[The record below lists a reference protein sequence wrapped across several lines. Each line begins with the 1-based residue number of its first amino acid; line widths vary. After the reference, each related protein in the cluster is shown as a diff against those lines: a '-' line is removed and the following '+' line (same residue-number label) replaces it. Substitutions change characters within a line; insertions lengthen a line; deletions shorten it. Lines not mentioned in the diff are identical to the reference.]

1 MYQIAINSIYF
12 REKAIVIFSPDKKN
26 IDLYQQIL
34 WNTSLFGQSF
44 TIERIRYHGKNQD
57 VIYEVYVFIFETA
70 YAMLR
75 FISFSTNAIMK
86 KANL

>member
-70 YAMLR
+70 CAMLR